1 LNLVPKEQLRF
12 WLASQNWE
20 AVVELAGRKKRV
32 LSFLTALTYDPEPVI
47 NWRAVEA
54 MGLAAGRIAEDDP
67 EFVRN
72 HLRRLLWLLSDE
84 SGGIGWHA
92 PEMMGEIIC
101 NRPEQFGEFVPIII
115 SLLDMEE
122 EDAARFRPGTL
133 WAIGRLGEVIPD
145 RVKAAVAQII
155 PCLEDPN
162 PQTRGLAAW
171 CLGQLGAGEY
181 LAGYD
186 ALLGDESPVDV
197 YADGQLVRKSAG
209 QLARDALESGR
220 PKDYLNCKLPATA
233 SNTRPSPRPR
243 KT

>member
-1 LNLVPKEQLRF
+1 VKEQLRD
-12 WLASQNWE
+12 WLANQRYD
-20 AVVELAGRKKRV
+20 VIVELAGRKKRV

-54 MGLAAGRIAEDDP
+54 MGLAAGRIAEDAP

-72 HLRRLLWLLSDE
+72 HLRRLMWLLSDE
-84 SGGIGWHA
+84 SGGIGWRA
-92 PEMMGEIIC
+92 PEMMGEIVR

-145 RVKAAVAQII
+145 RVKAAVARVV

-181 LAGYD
+181 LAGHD
-186 ALLGDESPVDV
+186 ALLGDESPVDLYV
-197 YADGQLVRKSAG
+197 DGQLVRKSVG
-209 QLARDALESGR
+209 QLARDALESGQLR
-220 PKDYLNCKLPATA
+220 L
-233 SNTRPSPRPR
+233 
-243 KT
+243 